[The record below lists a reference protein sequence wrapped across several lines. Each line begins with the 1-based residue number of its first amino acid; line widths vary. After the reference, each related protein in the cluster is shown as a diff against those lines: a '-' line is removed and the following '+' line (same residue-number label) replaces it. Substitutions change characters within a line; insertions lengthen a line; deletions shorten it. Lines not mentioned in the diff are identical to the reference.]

1 MSSSDS
7 GYIFAS
13 IIGGIMLALI
23 GGGIYYTSS
32 TESLGNP
39 TGYTPAGMSSSPTAS
54 WESSS
59 HQTNKSY
66 GGKKTNRRKKHVKKT
81 RKL

>member
-13 IIGGIMLALI
+13 IIGGIMLVLI

-32 TESLGNP
+32 NDSLGNP
-39 TGYTPAGMSSSPTAS
+39 TGYTPAGMSSSPNAS
-54 WESSS
+54 WESYS
-59 HQTNKSY
+59 QTNKSY